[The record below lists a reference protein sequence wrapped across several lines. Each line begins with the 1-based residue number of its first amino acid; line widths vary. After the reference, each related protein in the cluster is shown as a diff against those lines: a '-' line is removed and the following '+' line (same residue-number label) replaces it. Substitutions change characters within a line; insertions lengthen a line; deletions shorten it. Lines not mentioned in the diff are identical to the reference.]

1 MKPDRTVKLG
11 PTPARVAESVVV
23 LLPLRLVL
31 GGVFGFAAILKLRDP
46 QEFVFSI
53 KAFDIFDP
61 VAHDYLIK
69 LLAFGI
75 PWAELLIAVALI
87 LGFWARGAATLLAV
101 QLLGFTLGI
110 LKVIAEGKEIKCG
123 CFGDYEWP
131 CSSPVGWCH
140 VGRNAVLFASSLV
153 LAWRGAGVVS
163 VDGAMHR
170 AQEEAALEE
179 ARRLDPDHDR
189 A

>member
-1 MKPDRTVKLG
+1 M
-11 PTPARVAESVVV
+11 RVAESVVL
-23 LLPLRLVL
+23 LLPVRLVL
-31 GGVFGFAAILKLRDP
+31 GGVFGFAAVLKLRDP

-53 KAFDIFDP
+53 KAFEIFDP

-69 LLAFGI
+69 LLAFAI

-101 QLLGFTLGI
+101 QLVGFTLGI
-110 LKVIAEGKEIKCG
+110 LSVIAKNKEISCG

-140 VGRNAVLFASSLV
+140 VGRNAVLLAGSLL

-163 VDGAMHR
+163 IDGAMHR
-170 AQEEAALEE
+170 AEERAALEA
-179 ARRLDPDHDR
+179 ARTLDPDRDR